1 MEIEIREKVKTAI
14 CETIVDVAAL
24 MVGASDNVLAQ
35 KEYNEAIACLIN
47 ARLHLNE
54 AYYA

>member
-1 MEIEIREKVKTAI
+1 MENEICEKVKTAI
-14 CETIVDVAAL
+14 CEAIEDVTGLMAA
-24 MVGASDNVLAQ
+24 ASDNVLAQ
-35 KEYNEAIACLIN
+35 KEYNEAITCLIN

>member
-1 MEIEIREKVKTAI
+1 MENEICEKVKTVI
-14 CETIVDVAAL
+14 CEAIENVAVL
-24 MVGASDNVLAQ
+24 MTDASDNALAQ

>member
-1 MEIEIREKVKTAI
+1 MEIELSEKVKMAI
-14 CETIVDVAAL
+14 CEAIEDVTAL
-24 MVGASDNVLAQ
+24 IATASDNVLAQ
-35 KEYNEAIACLIN
+35 KEYNEAVACLIN